1 MMTRLC
7 NHLSFFVLVG
17 VSTSLWAADTQLSPQ
32 TLQALEQLNDI
43 ALPAPVGWWPLAFS
57 WWILL
62 LSVTS
67 ILIGITWYF
76 LDLKRRN
83 VYRKEAQS
91 QLAQIMQNESR
102 DAQKVQQIN
111 RLLKQV
117 ALTAYG
123 RKRVASLKQQEWVE
137 FLANSANY
145 ISQPK
150 NLNQLLLLGYSDQAT
165 LKDELKTCHDYAY
178 KWIKGHHQ

>member
-1 MMTRLC
+1 MMARLFTLL
-7 NHLSFFVLVG
+7 NFFILAG
-17 VSTSLWAADTQLSPQ
+17 ISANLWAAENQLSPQ
-32 TLQALEQLNDI
+32 AMQALEQLNDI
-43 ALPAPVGWWPLAFS
+43 ALPDPIGWWPLAFS

-83 VYRKEAQS
+83 VYRKQAQD
-91 QLAQIMQNESR
+91 QLSEIMQNDEI
-102 DAQKVQQIN
+102 DAHKIQQIN

-123 RKRVASLKQQEWVE
+123 RQRVASLKQDEWVK
-137 FLANSANY
+137 FLAENANY
-145 ISQPK
+145 IQQPK
-150 NLNQLLLLGYSDQAT
+150 SLNQFLLLGYSNQKN
-165 LKDELKTCHDYAY
+165 LKEELTTCHDYAR